1 MMEREEQKK
10 KKTIIINNRS
20 KPWAFDYAYNI
31 FYATVIIETYKI
43 VI

>member
-1 MMEREEQKK
+1 MEREEQKK
-10 KKTIIINNRS
+10 TRIINNRS

-31 FYATVIIETYKI
+31 FYTTVIIETSYKI